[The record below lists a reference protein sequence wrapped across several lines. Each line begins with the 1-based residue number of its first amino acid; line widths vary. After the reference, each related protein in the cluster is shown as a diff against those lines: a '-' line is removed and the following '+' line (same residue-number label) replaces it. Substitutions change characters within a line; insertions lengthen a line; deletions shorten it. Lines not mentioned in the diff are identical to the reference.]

1 MSNSCFVCQFDESI
15 VLNWMS
21 IFCALLQFQI
31 FESKLAMHY
40 NWYSTLFLSCI
51 STIIMDR
58 IKHRSTAT
66 NWKKIVFAHLITNT
80 EYSPGISIKVLLF
93 CCCRPESN
101 TQLTKLTEK
110 KKFMNR
116 NRFVMPC
123 NEPPLRLRRAKII
136 DFFLSIFA
144 QRQQANDSCH
154 GQNNDQFFW
163 FGFSSIVGPSI
174 VSRAMCNRRSLTHLV
189 QSYTLTKNE
198 LPVPMNF
205 YISRIKFNCIDHY
218 HIVFYNSQSNRN

>member
-80 EYSPGISIKVLLF
+80 EYSPGISIKVHNSTAAAAADLNQTHSW
-93 CCCRPESN
+93 RNWP
-101 TQLTKLTEK
+101 TK

-136 DFFLSIFA
+136 DFFFI
-144 QRQQANDSCH
+144 
-154 GQNNDQFFW
+154 
-163 FGFSSIVGPSI
+163 
-174 VSRAMCNRRSLTHLV
+174 HLCATPAGEWLM
-189 QSYTLTKNE
+189 SWSK
-198 LPVPMNF
+198 
-205 YISRIKFNCIDHY
+205 
-218 HIVFYNSQSNRN
+218 